1 MSDGYLKRGHYPRS
15 GVSMGGGVVPIS
27 DFIRLAVMQILI

>member
-15 GVSMGGGVVPIS
+15 GVSMGGVVPIS
-27 DFIRLAVMQILI
+27 DFIRLAGM